1 MLWIIKRENKGD
13 IIVADEYVIS
23 KEMNFILKNARRLV
37 YVAVDKQIFQIEHRR
52 KREYLVEMVSK
63 EKLPT
68 IYSEFT

>member
-63 EKLPT
+63 AKLPT